1 MRIMFNQLFTTI
13 TLFFTAMERFASA
26 FNHVGAMAD
35 ESAGALADQIRIERE
50 QKLAQ
55 LKAMPQV
62 KAVK

>member
-50 QKLAQ
+50 QKLIA
-55 LKAMPQV
+55 LKAQTHV